1 MMNEKKIKRLEQTVK
16 YQQRAL
22 QEIKLQNEILMQN
35 LQNENKD
42 LQNRLKCLQGENT
55 YLQTA
60 LMEAQ
65 EELSDIKVD
74 NRWLNYKVET
84 DTADGTDKEPEEFD
98 IDAFLANL

>member
-1 MMNEKKIKRLEQTVK
+1 MMNEEKIKRLEQTVK

-42 LQNRLKCLQGENT
+42 LQNRLKCLQDENT

-84 DTADGTDKEPEEFD
+84 DTADGTDKESEEFD